1 MNWIPLINED
11 QLLEIKQASQEQ
23 PVMIFK
29 HSTSCSTSAMAHVKI
44 NGNLIR
50 NTAVPEQI

>member
-29 HSTSCSTSAMAHVKI
+29 HSTSCSTSAMVLDRLERKWLW
-44 NGNLIR
+44 G
-50 NTAVPEQI
+50 